1 MGTLDFFLSRHH
13 EQLSRWSQGALD
25 ALRTGKDAQV
35 LDVHAFSGGARL
47 VADALSAWQGQA
59 TAQRG
64 EHQTLQ
70 LELDRLKVELAAQH
84 AQWAAVSA
92 SQATI
97 SFDTQGVIL
106 EANDIFCHLLG
117 YRMEELKGQHHSIFV
132 EAAYRDSLPYKQFWE
147 RLRAGQF
154 DAGQYCRQGKDGR
167 EVWIQASY
175 NPVLGADGKVV
186 KVVKVAADI
195 TANKLRN
202 ADQEGQLAAIS
213 KSQAVIE
220 FDLKGHVLHANDNFC
235 QALGYGVEDIKGRH
249 HSLFVDPAYRDSA
262 EYRTF
267 WERLAAG
274 QYDSGR
280 YCRVGKGGREVWI
293 QASYNPIYDMNGR
306 PFKVVKYATDI
317 TQQVLAARA
326 FEAELGRVIGEASK
340 GDFDQRFVVEGKQG
354 VQKQTAEGIN
364 LLLAASQSGLHEVQ
378 MLTDRAVAGDFSSR
392 IDLAER
398 QGFFRQM
405 GTSTNALMAVVE
417 QGLGTLQTALQAL
430 AEGDLDHKVDDELE
444 GIFDE
449 LKQSYNA
456 SVHKL
461 RTVIGEVSANADSLA
476 AAATQITSTSQSLSE
491 GANEQA
497 ASVEETSAA
506 IEQMSA
512 SIAQNADNAKVT
524 DGMARKASGEAAEG
538 GSAVGATVDAM
549 KSIAT
554 KIGIIDDI
562 AYQTNLLALNAAIE
576 AARAGEHGKGFAVVA
591 AEVRKLAER
600 SQVAAQEIGA
610 LATGSVKTAERAGAL
625 LGEIVPVIQRTSDLV
640 QEITAASD
648 EQSTGVNQINT
659 AMNQLTQLTQQNAA
673 GSEEL
678 AATAEEMTGQAEKLR
693 QLMSF
698 FRMEGGGHETHH
710 APAGNHGAA
719 HGSGFAPSAQRGN
732 RQVSSFSV
740 NRAPAVSTGKVD
752 DSKFRRMKP
761 SVLA

>member
-1 MGTLDFFLSRHH
+1 MGTLDFFLSHHH
-13 EQLSRWSQGALD
+13 EQLSRWSHGALD
-25 ALRTGKDAQV
+25 ALRTGKDQQA
-35 LDVHAFSGGARL
+35 LNVHAYSGRVRM
-47 VADALSAWQGQA
+47 VADALGEWQQQALAQRADGQA
-59 TAQRG
+59 LTA
-64 EHQTLQ
+64 
-70 LELDRLKVELAAQH
+70 ELASVKGELAAQQ
-84 AQWAAVSA
+84 AQWAAVAA
-92 SQATI
+92 SQAIIT
-97 SFDTQGVIL
+97 FDTQGVIL
-106 EANDIFCHLLG
+106 DANDIFCQLLG
-117 YRMEELKGQHHSIFV
+117 YRVADLKGQHHSIFV
-132 EAAYRDSLPYKQFWE
+132 DAAHRESAAYRQFWE

-154 DAGQYCRQGKDGR
+154 DAGQYRRLGKDGR

-175 NPVLGADGKVV
+175 NPVMGADGKVQQ
-186 KVVKVAADI
+186 VVKVASDI
-195 TANKLRN
+195 TAEKLRN
-202 ADQEGQLAAIS
+202 ADHEGQLAAIG

-220 FDLKGHVLHANDNFC
+220 FDLKGNVLHANENFC
-235 QALGYGVEDIKGRH
+235 RALGYNLEDIKGRH
-249 HSLFVDPAYRDSA
+249 HSLFVETSHRDA
-262 EYRTF
+262 PEYRAF
-267 WERLAAG
+267 WERLASG
-274 QYDSGR
+274 QYDAGR
-280 YCRVGKGGREVWI
+280 YCRIGQGGREVWI

-326 FEAELGRVIGEASK
+326 FEAELGQVIGEASK

-364 LLLAASQSGLHEVQ
+364 LLLEASQAGLREVQ
-378 MLTDRAVAGDFSSR
+378 VLTDRAVAGDFSSR
-392 IDLAER
+392 IDVSDR

-405 GTSTNALMAVVE
+405 GGSTNALMEVVE

-430 AEGDLDHKVDDELE
+430 AEGDLDHTVNDELE

-449 LKQSYNA
+449 LKHSYNS

-512 SIAQNADNAKVT
+512 SISQNADNAKVT
-524 DGMARKASGEAAEG
+524 DGMARKVSGEAAEG
-538 GSAVGATVDAM
+538 GAAVGATVDAM

-600 SQVAAQEIGA
+600 SQIAAQEIGA
-610 LATGSVKTAERAGAL
+610 LASGSVKTAERAGAL

-693 QLMSF
+693 LLMSF
-698 FRMEGGGHETHH
+698 FRMEGAVHDVGAHH
-710 APAGNHGAA
+710 AHAV
-719 HGSGFAPSAQRGN
+719 AQPTHVTQAVQKASRP
-732 RQVSSFSV
+732 VSSFTV
-740 NRAPAVSTGKVD
+740 NRAPATVSGKVD
-752 DSKFRRMKP
+752 DSKFRRMK
-761 SVLA
+761 SNALA